1 MTLAHTVNCLI
12 EEKGSFHELRE
23 AESLVKGINSA
34 QGSLLQRETVSLA
47 SEVVVY
53 ANILGRTA
61 QDKEQPL
68 PH

>member
-1 MTLAHTVNCLI
+1 MTSAHTVICRI
-12 EEKGSFHELRE
+12 EEKHELRE
-23 AESLVKGINSA
+23 AESLVKGLNSA